1 MSRKQ
6 DKYEETYTWTHC
18 SDSVRLRDLQQQI
31 SLKLFLNLKNDNTD
45 GS

>member
-6 DKYEETYTWTHC
+6 DKYKETYTWTHC
-18 SDSVRLRDLQQQI
+18 SDSVQQQI